1 MFRIKHLSFLLI
13 ALFALTLSSC
23 GGGGG
28 GGGDDT
34 PTLTAEEQRLLDLV
48 GTTGV
53 TYEATSITFNDVA
66 ATGFDDFTLT
76 LRGTAS
82 SKTYSTTD
90 GDPVFKATG
99 SWAFKGTSISEI
111 LIDSNS
117 NNTFVITNF
126 SASAGTFTLTVDFVA
141 SGGVAAGMNGTN
153 GTYVFNLVKQ

>member
-1 MFRIKHLSFLLI
+1 MIRIKHLSFLLI
-13 ALFALTLSSC
+13 AICALTLSSC

-28 GGGDDT
+28 DDT
-34 PTLTAEEQRLLDLV
+34 PALTAEEQRLLDLV

-53 TYEATSITFNDVA
+53 TYEASSITFNGTA
-66 ATGFDDFTLT
+66 ATGFDNFTLT

-90 GDPVFKATG
+90 GDPVFKASG

-111 LIDSNS
+111 LIDANS
-117 NNTFVITNF
+117 NNTFVISSFNAT
-126 SASAGTFTLTVDFVA
+126 AGTFTLTVNFVA
-141 SGGVAAGMNGTN
+141 NGGVAAGTASTN

>member
-1 MFRIKHLSFLLI
+1 MIRIKHFIFLLI
-13 ALFALTLSSC
+13 SVCALSLSSC
-23 GGGGG
+23 GGGS

-53 TYEATSITFNDVA
+53 TYVASSITFNGAA

-99 SWAFKGTSISEI
+99 SWAFNGTNINQI
-111 LIDSNS
+111 LIDGNS
-117 NNTFVITNF
+117 SNTFAISSFN
-126 SASAGTFTLTVDFVA
+126 ASAGTFTLTVNFVA
-141 SGGVAAGMNGTN
+141 SGGVAAGTASTN
-153 GTYVFNLVKQ
+153 GTYVFNLVKR

>member
-1 MFRIKHLSFLLI
+1 MLRIKHFSFVFI
-13 ALFALTLSSC
+13 AFFALTLSSC
-23 GGGGG
+23 GGGG

-53 TYEATSITFNDVA
+53 TYEATSITFNGAA
-66 ATGFDDFTLT
+66 ATGFDNFTLT

-99 SWAFKGTSISEI
+99 SWAFNGTNINQI
-111 LIDSNS
+111 FIDGNS
-117 NNTFVITNF
+117 SNTFVVSAFN
-126 SASAGTFTLTVDFVA
+126 ASAGTFTLTVNFVA
-141 SGGVAAGMNGTN
+141 SGGVAAGTNSTN